1 MSIIAG
7 QGDAAV
13 SMALLWARSGDTE
26 GGEGGR
32 TAPGPKPALS
42 VDAVVAA
49 AIEVADAETMAGLS
63 MRTVAERL
71 GRSSM
76 ALYTY
81 VPGKAELLDLMYD
94 RVHAELSGPPAGDGA
109 GEDWRAAVTVW
120 AGELRALCLRHPW
133 VLQVSY
139 ARPVLGPHEQAVLES
154 LLGALDGAGLPPR
167 TLRAVVSSL
176 FHYVRGSA
184 RTAAESGRAA
194 TATGVSD
201 AEWWAGRSALLAEF
215 APDFAARFPRSVR
228 LAAESSSPREGG
240 GSGTAWEREQDD
252 VFAEGLA
259 VLLDG
264 VEAAAQRHRA
274 TGAPAAPAR

>member
-13 SMALLWARSGDTE
+13 CMALLWAEPGDQ
-26 GGEGGR
+26 GPR

-42 VDAVVAA
+42 VDAIVEA
-49 AIEVADAETMAGLS
+49 AIAVADADTMAGLS

-94 RVHAELSGPPAGDGA
+94 RVHAELSTGHDLGEGWRTAVESWAGDLKA
-109 GEDWRAAVTVW
+109 FY
-120 AGELRALCLRHPW
+120 LRHPW

-154 LLGALDGAGLPPR
+154 LAAILYETALPAR

-176 FHYVRGSA
+176 FHFVRGSA
-184 RTAAESGRAA
+184 QTTAESRQAA
-194 TATGVSD
+194 SATGVSD
-201 AEWWAGRSALLAEF
+201 QAWWTTRSTLLNEV
-215 APDFAARFPRSVR
+215 APDFADRFPLSVR
-228 LAAESSSPREGG
+228 LAQESAAPLDGEPAPS
-240 GSGTAWEREQDD
+240 WDQQLDD
-252 VFAEGLA
+252 TFTVGLK

-264 VEAAAQRHRA
+264 IEATSGVGRREV
-274 TGAPAAPAR
+274 PFSDR